1 MKDPATL
8 SFINAKAVFG
18 AFEILC
24 EIDAEAKQL
33 ASPAKTQIVRFD
45 VKGGPC
51 VRYKFDN
58 GTCEMLDGEGEST
71 INLGFDSPAKLN
83 ALVDGQKVTPMP
95 KSLSTLLNLGFM
107 QGTKEGTGNFTKLGD
122 VLTRYLRATPEQ
134 LAADR
139 SFFEKST
146 KLMMYVIGGAIAEIA
161 NNDPIGKQTAT
172 RIPDGE
178 ISMEI
183 KNFAALTLIVNKGN
197 ITLKKSASTN
207 PRSKMCFSSVDVAR
221 AIFDGKMDTMAA
233 VGDESLTMSGYLP
246 MLDNLNKLLGKVAL
260 YLA

>member
-1 MKDPATL
+1 LKDPTTL

-24 EIDAEAKQL
+24 GLDEEAKAL
-33 ASPAKTQIVRFD
+33 ASPKKAQTVRFN

-51 VRYKFDN
+51 VRYKFD
-58 GTCEMLDGEGEST
+58 GGACEMLDGEGDST
-71 INLGFDSPAKLN
+71 IYLTFNTPEKLN
-83 ALVDGQKVTPMP
+83 ALVNGEKVTPMP
-95 KSLSTLLNLGFM
+95 SSLSTIANLSFM

-122 VLTRYLRATPEQ
+122 VLTKYLKATPDQ

-139 SFFEKST
+139 DLFEKST
-146 KLMMYVIGGAIAEIA
+146 RLMFYVIAGAIAEIA
-161 NNDPIGKQTAT
+161 NNDPIGKQTAK

-178 ISMEI
+178 ISMVI
-183 KNFAALTLIVNKGN
+183 KDFAALTLVVDKGKF
-197 ITLKKSASTN
+197 TLVKAPSQN
-207 PRSKMCFSSVDVAR
+207 PRSKMAFADVDSAR
-221 AIFDGKMDTMAA
+221 AIFDGNLDPMGAI
-233 VGDESLTMSGYLP
+233 GDGRLSMSGYLP